1 MFLVLSILCSSII
14 NLVFR
19 YFPKY
24 QVDNQQAIALNYWTC
39 VCTGLMTSQF
49 SISSAASY
57 YQTSWGLY
65 TLGLGLL
72 FVTVFFGMAV
82 TAQKFGISVSVI
94 AAKMGVVFPLIYA
107 FVFLKDQPTALL
119 IIGIV
124 MSLVSVYFVSKK
136 DKNNRSIKANMLIM
150 LLPAFVLLGS
160 GVIDTSLKIIEQ
172 QIGNLSPA
180 IPTIMI
186 FFVAAILGTVITI
199 YRLLTNKTAL
209 RKQNIL
215 GGIALGIPNYFSIYF
230 LFKALQSDFFTTSQV
245 YPLNNIGIVVLSTLL
260 SVVIFKEHLNR
271 KNLIGIGMAI
281 FAIILMSIPS

>member
-1 MFLVLSILCSSII
+1 MFLILSIFCSSII

-24 QVDNQQAIALNYWTC
+24 QVDNQQAIAVNYWTC
-39 VCTGLMTSQF
+39 VVTGLLTSDFLLSEAPQ
-49 SISSAASY
+49 Y
-57 YQTSWGLY
+57 YQTDWGLY

-72 FVTVFFGMAV
+72 FVSVFFGMAV

-94 AAKMGVVFPLIYA
+94 ASKMGVVFPLLYA
-107 FVFLKDQPTALL
+107 FIFLKEPTNALL

-124 MSLVSVYFVSKK
+124 MSLISVYFVSKK
-136 DKNNRSIKANMLIM
+136 DKHKGSFKGNLIII

-172 QIGNLSPA
+172 DIGGLSPA

-186 FFVAAILGTVITI
+186 FFVAAVIGTGITL
-199 YRLLTNKTAL
+199 YRVLAKKTII
-209 RKQNIL
+209 RKQNVL

-230 LFKALQSDFFTTSQV
+230 LFKALQSDFFSTSQV
-245 YPLNNIGIVVLSTLL
+245 YPLNNIGIVVLSTVL
-260 SVVIFKEHLNR
+260 SVIIFREHLNR
-271 KNLIGIGMAI
+271 KNLVGIGMAI
-281 FAIILMSIPS
+281 LAIVLISLPS